1 MNQIIFGALII
12 DAIHKKASYFN
23 SIQIMFA
30 RLITNHPIV
39 ALEKLLSKYRPVF
52 TFQTG
57 NIVTNYFQKLVK
69 YFQAGLQVCK

>member
-39 ALEKLLSKYRPVF
+39 ALEKLLSIDLFSPF
-52 TFQTG
+52 
-57 NIVTNYFQKLVK
+57 KL
-69 YFQAGLQVCK
+69 AIS